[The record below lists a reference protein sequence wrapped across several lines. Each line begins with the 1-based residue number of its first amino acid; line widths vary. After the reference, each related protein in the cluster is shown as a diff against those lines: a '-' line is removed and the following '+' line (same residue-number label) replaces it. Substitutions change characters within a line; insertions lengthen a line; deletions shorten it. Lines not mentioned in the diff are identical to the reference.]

1 MGLRVRVP
9 HQLPF
14 LVGGK
19 MKTLLKYI
27 FMPVAAYFGFG
38 WAADN
43 PMKTKFLLNK
53 VDNRVEQ
60 GYEFALFQFK
70 SFSSEPV
77 LSSTPEPK
85 RKNKKE
91 KK

>member
-1 MGLRVRVP
+1 
-9 HQLPF
+9 
-14 LVGGK
+14 
-19 MKTLLKYI
+19 MKTLIKLI
-27 FMPVAAYFGFG
+27 VMPIAAYFGLG

-53 VDNRVEQ
+53 VDNRVES

-77 LSSTPEPK
+77 ATAE
-85 RKNKKE
+85 NKKNNR
-91 KK
+91 KKNERTN